1 LDDLESTE
9 AQERLKLVALRRDP
23 IWLELGLP
31 DATELGG
38 GAWALRASEWFEGS
52 LDAWE
57 SMDVPLVDWDPV
69 APILDSMGVETPETP
84 TQHSASLESRLLEAL
99 PHLYARGVSRTAHQ
113 VSADLPGLR
122 LFPTVG
128 FVAEQGSTETPEFW
142 TIRTSVGM
150 IRDCLITIRLPDL
163 LCAGVAGDPI
173 YRSGIRQFD
182 LPRRYLPPGPGVTA
196 DDLAEAIAVHQAAT
210 TRAVADRIRAPLR
223 EIEQQSLALERRS
236 EARRQEGT
244 PSRQQGVGDDQ
255 VETASQALGRVMRMT
270 ETVYQLDRQV
280 SRLLRRLGSSG
291 DSDRLIPQD
300 VKLRYTYALD
310 EIHSLAETARLARD
324 AVIRRMS
331 TEEQET
337 REQFHLIAAI
347 LASAILIPGLVAAI
361 YGANVELPADN
372 SWPGFFALLLFV
384 LGFAGCGLWAVNRAW
399 SGDWVL
405 WLRSQRGRRTT
416 ASLALLAIAAAIAI
430 AVLS

>member
-1 LDDLESTE
+1 M
-9 AQERLKLVALRRDP
+9 
-23 IWLELGLP
+23 WLELGLP

-57 SMDVPLVDWDPV
+57 SMDVPVVDWGPV
-69 APILDSMGVETPETP
+69 SPVLHAIGLEAPETP
-84 TQHSASLESRLLEAL
+84 THHSASFESRLLEAL
-99 PHLYARGVSRTAHQ
+99 PHLYARGVGWTAHRI
-113 VSADLPGLR
+113 SADLSAVR

-128 FVAEQGSTETPEFW
+128 FVAKQGNTESPEFW
-142 TIRTSVGM
+142 TVRASVGV
-150 IRDCLITIRLPDL
+150 IRECVITIRLPDL
-163 LCAGVAGDPI
+163 LCAGVAGDPT
-173 YRSGIRQFD
+173 YRSGMREFE
-182 LPRRYLPPGPGVTA
+182 LPSRYLPPGPRVTA
-196 DDLAEAIAVHQAAT
+196 DDFAEAIALHQAAT
-210 TRAVADRIRAPLR
+210 TRAVADRIRGPLR

-236 EARRQEGT
+236 EARRHEGT
-244 PSRQQGVGDDQ
+244 PSRKQGVGDDRT
-255 VETASQALGRVMRMT
+255 ETASQALGKVMRMT

-280 SRLLRRLGSSG
+280 SRLLRRFGSYG

-310 EIHSLAETARLARD
+310 EIHSLADTARLARD
-324 AVIRRMS
+324 AVTRRMS

-384 LGFAGCGLWAVNRAW
+384 LGFAGLGLWAVNRAW
-399 SGDWVL
+399 SSDWVL
-405 WLRSQRGRRTT
+405 WLRSQRGRRVT
-416 ASLALLAIAAAIAI
+416 AVLALLALAAAIAI